1 MAEKH
6 GQQSINKNKSKNI
19 NAMKT
24 VFPNNN
30 FVGRKRQPTRLN
42 YQTKLHVCVTK
53 RTSFKTQLEKCK
65 KLFNTGS
72 SEIVIHGL
80 GAAVERTCNLALQ
93 LKEIYHN
100 ILELDVKTATVKLMD
115 DIKQHND
122 DHNGEMNFRRNSA
135 IHIRIFRKEPVG
147 IISTKKT
154 KYGL

>member
-6 GQQSINKNKSKNI
+6 EQQSINKNKSKNI

-24 VFPNNN
+24 VFANNN
-30 FVGRKRQPTRLN
+30 FVVRKRQPTRLG

-53 RTSFKTQLEKCK
+53 KTSFKAQLERCK

-100 ILELDVKTATVKLMD
+100 ILELDVKTTTVELTD
-115 DIKQHND
+115 DIKPHND
-122 DHNGEMNFRRNSA
+122 DHDGEMNLRRNSA
-135 IHIRIFRKEPVG
+135 IHIRIFRKEPIG
-147 IISTKKT
+147 IISKK
-154 KYGL
+154 KNKI